1 MPAKKTKPKKTKN
14 LKKKQIFLKIK
25 RFRKISYPMR
35 QRVIGFKR
43 DFSAPVV
50 ALENDDTWNPTLP
63 GTTYPIFNLVRGSSG
78 TNMVLGTLRF
88 SLNMLPGYS
97 EFKNLFQQYKLNAVA
112 VKIYPTTSAI
122 VTQNIND
129 PIGTGDIG
137 TANFQII
144 TWKNETGE
152 PYGSGVFSEALLNQI
167 PAKKTRMFPKNG
179 PYTIICPLNQA
190 SATYN
195 QSQTSVEVSTPSGGT
210 TLAAQPY
217 NVDYRSVKPRYI
229 STVEDSTP
237 HYGVNMLFRKL
248 DDSDF
253 DVLSPRLKFIFTLY
267 FSCKGIK

>member
-14 LKKKQIFLKIK
+14 LKKKQIYLKIK
-25 RFRKISYPMR
+25 RYRKISYPMR

-43 DFSAPVV
+43 DFSASIV
-50 ALENDDTWNPTLP
+50 ALENDDTWNPTIP
-63 GTTYPIFNLVRGSSG
+63 GTSLPMFSLVRGAG
-78 TNMVLGTLRF
+78 GGNMVLGTLRF

-122 VTQNIND
+122 VTQNING

-137 TANFQII
+137 TSNFQII

-152 PYGSGVFSEALLNQI
+152 PYASGVFSEALLNQI
-167 PAKKTRMFPKNG
+167 PAKKVRMFPKNG

-195 QSQTSVEVSTPSGGT
+195 QSQTEVEVTDTAGNIV
-210 TLAAQPY
+210 
-217 NVDYRSVKPRYI
+217 NVVKPFNIDYRAVKPRYI

-237 HYGVNMLFRKL
+237 HFGVNMLFRKL